1 MPSPNHNH
9 TTTPLSP
16 RSWTRSHDITE
27 HVDEIGRPETYLNHG
42 VKEQATAAMVAVTRR
57 YRTSARAE

>member
-16 RSWTRSHDITE
+16 RSWARSHDITE
-27 HVDEIGRPETYLNHG
+27 HVDDIGRPETYLNHG
-42 VKEQATAAMVAVTRR
+42 VKEEPRQPWLR
-57 YRTSARAE
+57 